1 MIDEVPQTI
10 QDLELLAKGPFW
22 LKEVKHYMAQVGS
35 QYDDIRCIQETILRA
50 PVETSGST
58 TNTCAVHCRPAN
70 FQDGGG

>member
-22 LKEVKHYMAQVGS
+22 LKEVGS